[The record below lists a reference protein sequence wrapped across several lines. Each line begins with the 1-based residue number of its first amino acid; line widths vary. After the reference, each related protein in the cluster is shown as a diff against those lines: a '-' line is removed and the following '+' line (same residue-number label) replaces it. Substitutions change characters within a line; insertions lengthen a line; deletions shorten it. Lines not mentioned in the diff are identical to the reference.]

1 MRTDRSFAFLDLC
14 GFTAFADLNGDDE
27 AVQVLGLFRKIVREV
42 ASDYAVRID
51 KWLGDG
57 VMLVSVEPSPLVEA
71 VLEIE
76 RRCDL
81 AGLPLPLR
89 GGVSRGDVILMDGDD
104 YIGRAVNMAAR
115 LCSLAEPHKI
125 LTVAEIAETAW
136 PSASFPDEGVHMIPG
151 FAEPVAVFDIVDR
164 NRNPDHTAAAE
175 A

>member
-14 GFTAFADLNGDDE
+14 GFTAFTDVNGDDE
-27 AVQVLGLFRKIVREV
+27 AVHVLGLFRKVVREV

-76 RRCDL
+76 RRCDQL
-81 AGLPLPLR
+81 GLPLPLR
-89 GGVSRGDVILMDGDD
+89 GGVTRGDVILMDGDD
-104 YIGRAVNMAAR
+104 YIGGAVNMAAR
-115 LCSLAEPHKI
+115 LCALAEPHAV
-125 LTVAEIAETAW
+125 LTVHEIAETAW
-136 PSASFPDEGVHMIPG
+136 PSAKFVADGVRLISG

-164 NRNPDHTAAAE
+164 SREADHSRAE

>member
-14 GFTAFADLNGDDE
+14 GFTAYTDLNGDDE
-27 AVQVLGLFRKIVREV
+27 AVRVLGLFRKIVRDV

-76 RRCDL
+76 RRCDQ

-89 GGVSRGDVILMDGDD
+89 GGVTRGDVILMDGDD
-104 YIGRAVNMAAR
+104 YIGSAVNLAAR
-115 LCSLAEPHKI
+115 LCSVAAPHEI
-125 LTVAEIAETAW
+125 LTVTEIAETAW
-136 PSASFPDEGVHMIPG
+136 ASASFPAEGARVISG
-151 FAEPVAVFDIVDR
+151 FSEPVAVFDIVDR
-164 NRNPDHTAAAE
+164 TRDADHTVA
-175 A
+175 